1 MYRVLQLRHEPFGL
15 EHTASQN
22 RRKRVELAGDRVGH
36 IAERIHRLHPL
47 VVPTWQM
54 SIVNVADF
62 GCNFLKFGMKLYEII
77 HKVDLKGFIR
87 QSFWVMRQKLMT
99 S

>member
-1 MYRVLQLRHEPFGL
+1 MYRVLQLRHEPSGL
-15 EHTASQN
+15 EHTASQD

-54 SIVNVADF
+54 SIVNVEDF
-62 GCNFLKFGMKLYEII
+62 GCNFLRFKIKSFIKLI
-77 HKVDLKGFIR
+77 IR